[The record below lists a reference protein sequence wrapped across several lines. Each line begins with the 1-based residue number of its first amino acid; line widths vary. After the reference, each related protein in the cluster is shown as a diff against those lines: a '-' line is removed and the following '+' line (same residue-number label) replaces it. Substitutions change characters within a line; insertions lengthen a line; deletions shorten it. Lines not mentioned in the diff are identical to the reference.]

1 LYEYAFTQRRNLS
14 HMQTTSHIL
23 MIRPVNFSFN
33 AETAVNNA
41 FQSAASDHHTQ
52 EKALAEFEDLVQT
65 LRDNG
70 VDVTVV
76 DDTPEPYTPDSIF
89 PNNWVSFH
97 EEGIVCL
104 YPMYAQNRR
113 LERKP
118 GVLQLLTKTF
128 RVDATVDLSGYEKD
142 ALFLEGTGSMVLDR
156 DMRIAYACLSPRTDR
171 QVLEDF
177 CIKMDYQPEVFLA
190 VDASNN
196 PIYHTNVMMCVAD
209 RYVVICLDSIPES
222 FQREHVE
229 ATIHGT
235 GKEIIPISLD
245 QMNHFAGNML
255 QVQNAHDEKL
265 LVMSSQAFGSLTAE
279 QVEKLRSYNRIVH
292 SSLMTIE
299 TNGGGSARCMM
310 AEVHL
315 PGLTQ

>member
-1 LYEYAFTQRRNLS
+1 
-14 HMQTTSHIL
+14 MQTTSHIL
-23 MIRPVNFSFN
+23 MIRPVNFTFN
-33 AETAVNNA
+33 AETAINNA
-41 FQSAASDHHTQ
+41 FQSAAGDDSTQ
-52 EKALAEFEDLVQT
+52 GKALAEFEGFVRT
-65 LRDNG
+65 LRDNDI
-70 VDVTVV
+70 DVIVI
-76 DDTPEPYTPDSIF
+76 DDTPDPFTPDSIF

-97 EEGIVCL
+97 QEGVVCL
-104 YPMYAQNRR
+104 YPMYAPSRR

-118 GVLQLLTKTF
+118 GVLHRLERDF
-128 RVDATVDLSGYEKD
+128 RVDATIDFSAYEKN

-156 DMRIAYACLSPRTDR
+156 DFRIAYACLSPRTDR

-177 CIKMDYQPEVFLA
+177 CIKMDYQPEAFVA
-190 VDASNN
+190 VDGSNN

-229 ATIHGT
+229 ATIQGT
-235 GKEIIPISLD
+235 GKEIIPISLS

-255 QVQNAHDEKL
+255 QVHNVRGERL
-265 LVMSSQAFGSLTAE
+265 LVMSTQAFGSLTPE
-279 QVEKLRSYNRIVH
+279 QIKKLQSYNRIIH
-292 SSLMTIE
+292 SPLTTIE

-315 PGLTQ
+315 PELN

>member
-1 LYEYAFTQRRNLS
+1 
-14 HMQTTSHIL
+14 
-23 MIRPVNFSFN
+23 MIRPVNFTFN
-33 AETAVNNA
+33 AQTAVNNA
-41 FQSAASDHHTQ
+41 FQSAASDDSTQ
-52 EKALAEFEDLVQT
+52 GKALAEFEGFVKI

-76 DDTPEPYTPDSIF
+76 DDTPEPFTPDSIF

-97 EEGIVCL
+97 QDGIVCL

-118 GVLQLLTKTF
+118 GVLQRLEKKF
-128 RVDATVDLSGYEKD
+128 RVDATIDLSAYERD

-156 DMRIAYACLSPRTDR
+156 EFRIAYACLSPRTDR
-171 QVLEDF
+171 QVLEEF
-177 CIKMDYQPEVFLA
+177 CIKMGYQPEAFVA
-190 VDASNN
+190 VDAANS

-209 RYVVICLDSIPES
+209 RYVVVCLDSIPES
-222 FQREHVE
+222 FQREHLE
-229 ATIHGT
+229 ATIRWT
-235 GKEIIPISLD
+235 EKEIIPISLQ

-255 QVQNAHDEKL
+255 QVHNAQQEKL
-265 LVMSSQAFGSLTAE
+265 LIMSTQAYLSLTQE
-279 QVEKLRSYNRIVH
+279 QIEKLQSYNRIIH
-292 SSLMTIE
+292 SSLTTIE

-315 PGLTQ
+315 PELEQR